1 MLLLLIPPLLLGDPK
16 PFDLGD
22 PMLTPLI
29 DDPLVFGDLFGRG
42 DGEAGKLAIGDPF
55 GVNDGEPLDIGVG
68 DPLEPTIL
76 GKDGGDTFPFNI
88 EIGDGLPF
96 IDAPKLLLGV
106 CAATT
111 GGRLGLLILAILG
124 EVGGLAPSRE

>member
-1 MLLLLIPPLLLGDPK
+1 M
-16 PFDLGD
+16 
-22 PMLTPLI
+22 
-29 DDPLVFGDLFGRG
+29 
-42 DGEAGKLAIGDPF
+42 AIGEPF

-76 GKDGGDTFPFNI
+76 GKDGGNTLPFNI

-96 IDAPKLLLGV
+96 MDAPKLLLGV
-106 CAATT
+106 WAATT
-111 GGRLGLLILAILG
+111 GGRLGLLMLAILG